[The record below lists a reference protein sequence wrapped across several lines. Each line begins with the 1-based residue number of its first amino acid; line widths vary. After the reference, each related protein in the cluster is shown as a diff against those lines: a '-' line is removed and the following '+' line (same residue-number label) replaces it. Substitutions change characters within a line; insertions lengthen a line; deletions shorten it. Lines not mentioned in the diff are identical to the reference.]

1 MWAGSPREPPGRT
14 RPDGHCRPC
23 GLLTGPAV
31 FYRLLEMQEGDRVS
45 ITGEDGELYE
55 YDVTHTAD
63 FPKDDF
69 PTQEVFGL
77 SADDELRLITC
88 TGVFDEQNGRH
99 LDNRVVFAE
108 AID

>member
-1 MWAGSPREPPGRT
+1 M
-14 RPDGHCRPC
+14 
-23 GLLTGPAV
+23 